1 MANLMS
7 GFFFAAA
14 TVSSLS
20 RKPTVTIMLQSAST
34 IDWMFPAKSE
44 ALEDSTSPVSMPSS
58 LAASV
63 RPLYE
68 VWLNDLSSKPPES
81 DTMQA
86 LKSEL
91 LALAPALA
99 LPLLLALG
107 AADEPPV
114 PGASAQLARVR
125 TTE

>member
-20 RKPTVTIMLQSAST
+20 RKPTVTIILQS
-34 IDWMFPAKSE
+34 
-44 ALEDSTSPVSMPSS
+44 
-58 LAASV
+58 ASV

-91 LALAPALA
+91 LAPPLALA
-99 LPLLLALG
+99 LLLLLALG

-114 PGASAQLARVR
+114 PGAWAQLARVR
-125 TTE
+125 TTAAPSA